1 MSRCGHVECLLSRST
16 LLAFSWALLSGSWIA
31 RATSE
36 ADTRD
41 VEQRDSGLSLDTI
54 ASVRDRRAERME
66 AIETY
71 PMHGANGTRRLVR
84 HERIGKSY
92 PAKRKTASSLP
103 AALLG
108 LDNRVRGGPSGP
120 PGASGAQGEKGQTGP
135 QGEPGAPGDPGDFG
149 ARGAPAKPIE
159 PPPKPEPGTYVTLEM
174 LAGLTAFN
182 MLAAV
187 CMYIALNSSARSAMD
202 DYEMSYKDEDESD

>member
-103 AALLG
+103 AALLQE
-108 LDNRVRGGPSGP
+108 L
-120 PGASGAQGEKGQTGP
+120 
-135 QGEPGAPGDPGDFG
+135 
-149 ARGAPAKPIE
+149 PAAKESFYVE